1 MTLPKGYKAP
11 IKKEISD
18 NKDFGNNNSAT
29 NKKNNSL
36 TDEILQSTTIDDT
49 INKVLE
55 RGKEVVTNLEDTVK
69 EVIEKDKDVTGED
82 SSTVDKSTR
91 YEDQSDKS
99 QLTQENQMNK
109 KNENNYNDNSN
120 LGISTDKSSTK
131 EELTTTIPTSTKK
144 EEEENKIVLNNK
156 EKENKDMAENSTN
169 NFENYKVQRKDEPIK
184 DKIYTKMSEFGGT
197 KNGDKESSVKIKSI
211 VFGLFAL
218 IGFII
223 LVYSIFMGIVGEP
236 LASVADTV
244 FVAVIIG
251 CFTLVGVIVGRAFLK
266 K

>member
-11 IKKEISD
+11 NKKEISD
-18 NKDFGNNNSAT
+18 NKDFGDNNSAT

-36 TDEILQSTTIDDT
+36 SDEILQSTTIDET

-55 RGKEVVTNLEDTVK
+55 RGNEVVTNLEDTVK

-82 SSTVDKSTR
+82 SSTIDKSII
-91 YEDQSDKS
+91 YEDQPDKS
-99 QLTQENQMNK
+99 QLTQENQINK
-109 KNENNYNDNSN
+109 KNEINYNDNSN

-131 EELTTTIPTSTKK
+131 EELTTTKPTSIK
-144 EEEENKIVLNNK
+144 
-156 EKENKDMAENSTN
+156 KDMAENSTN
-169 NFENYKVQRKDEPIK
+169 NFEDYKLQQKDEPIK
-184 DKIYTKMSEFGGT
+184 DKIYTKMSELGST
-197 KNGDKESSVKIKSI
+197 KSGDKESSVNIKSI
-211 VFGLFAL
+211 VFGLYAL

-223 LVYSIFMGIVGEP
+223 LVYSIFIGIVGEP

>member
-11 IKKEISD
+11 NKKEISD

-29 NKKNNSL
+29 NEKNNSL
-36 TDEILQSTTIDDT
+36 TDEILKSTTIDDT

-55 RGKEVVTNLEDTVK
+55 RGNEVVTNLEDTVK

-82 SSTVDKSTR
+82 SSTIDKSIR
-91 YEDQSDKS
+91 YEDQPDKS

-109 KNENNYNDNSN
+109 KNENNYNNNSN

-131 EELTTTIPTSTKK
+131 EELTTTIPTTTK
-144 EEEENKIVLNNK
+144 EV
-156 EKENKDMAENSTN
+156 
-169 NFENYKVQRKDEPIK
+169 
-184 DKIYTKMSEFGGT
+184 GGT
-197 KNGDKESSVKIKSI
+197 KSGDKESPVNIKSI

-236 LASVADTV
+236 LASVADTI

>member
-11 IKKEISD
+11 NKKEISD
-18 NKDFGNNNSAT
+18 DKDFGNNNSAT
-29 NKKNNSL
+29 NEKNNSL
-36 TDEILQSTTIDDT
+36 TDEILKSTTIDDT
-49 INKVLE
+49 INKVLQ
-55 RGKEVVTNLEDTVK
+55 RGNEVVTNLEDTVK

-82 SSTVDKSTR
+82 SSTIDKSIR
-91 YEDQSDKS
+91 YEDQPDKS

-131 EELTTTIPTSTKK
+131 EELTTTIPTTTKK
-144 EEEENKIVLNNK
+144 EV
-156 EKENKDMAENSTN
+156 
-169 NFENYKVQRKDEPIK
+169 
-184 DKIYTKMSEFGGT
+184 GGT
-197 KNGDKESSVKIKSI
+197 KSGDKESPVNIKSI

-236 LASVADTV
+236 LASVADTI

-251 CFTLVGVIVGRAFLK
+251 CFTLVGIIVGRAFLK

>member
-11 IKKEISD
+11 NKKEISD

-29 NKKNNSL
+29 NEKNNSL
-36 TDEILQSTTIDDT
+36 SNEILQSTTIDET

-55 RGKEVVTNLEDTVK
+55 KGNEVVTNLEDTVK
-69 EVIEKDKDVTGED
+69 EVIEKDKDVIGED
-82 SSTVDKSTR
+82 SSTIDKSIR
-91 YEDQSDKS
+91 YEDQPDKS

-109 KNENNYNDNSN
+109 KNEINYDDNSN
-120 LGISTDKSSTK
+120 LGISTDKSSTE
-131 EELTTTIPTSTKK
+131 EELTTTIPTSIKK
-144 EEEENKIVLNNK
+144 DIAGNT
-156 EKENKDMAENSTN
+156 TN
-169 NFENYKVQRKDEPIK
+169 FDDYKVQQKDEPIK
-184 DKIYTKMSEFGGT
+184 DKIYTKKSELGNT
-197 KNGDKESSVKIKSI
+197 KSGDKESSVNIKSI

>member
-55 RGKEVVTNLEDTVK
+55 RGNEVVTNLEDTVK

-82 SSTVDKSTR
+82 SSTVDKSIR
-91 YEDQSDKS
+91 YEDQSYKS

-109 KNENNYNDNSN
+109 KYENNYNDNAN

-131 EELTTTIPTSTKK
+131 DELTTTPTPTKD
-144 EEEENKIVLNNK
+144 EENKIRLNNK
-156 EKENKDMAENSTN
+156 EKENKYMAENSTN
-169 NFENYKVQRKDEPIK
+169 NFEDYKVKRKDESIK
-184 DKIYTKMSEFGGT
+184 DKIYTKMSELGGT
-197 KNGDKESSVKIKSI
+197 KSEDKESSVNIKSI
-211 VFGLFAL
+211 IFGLFAL

-223 LVYSIFMGIVGEP
+223 LVYSIFMGVVGEP
-236 LASVADTV
+236 LASIADTV

-251 CFTLVGVIVGRAFLK
+251 CFTLVGIIVGLAFLK